1 MRDLVIVVG
10 SGKFPLQVAKLVL
23 RKINDV
29 CIFEAILDGTMSVL
43 SKLARKQSISYG
55 KLTKESLLQF
65 IDIVL

>member
-43 SKLARKQSISYG
+43 SKLFYKIAIRYK
-55 KLTKESLLQF
+55 
-65 IDIVL
+65 